1 MAATA
6 SVSSQ
11 ADVAAVFRKCFVG
24 RCSRRHRPFA
34 IAGAW
39 HRLPL
44 LVRAPHR
51 RLRFESQL
59 APDKTILAVADP
71 LPPLKAAVEISFRVI
86 DDKTLS
92 SLVATISTDCGF
104 KIPACV
110 TPERVRPKV
119 KSDREER
126 RATQTELSR

>member
-1 MAATA
+1 MGRHGPAIAKPRPIFLAGPPVGANWEMTVSA
-6 SVSSQ
+6 SVPPLVD
-11 ADVAAVFRKCFVG
+11 APP
-24 RCSRRHRPFA
+24 CSGRHRPFA

-71 LPPLKAAVEISFRVI
+71 LPPLEAAVEISFRVI
-86 DDKTLS
+86 DDKALS
-92 SLVATISTDCGF
+92 SW
-104 KIPACV
+104 
-110 TPERVRPKV
+110 
-119 KSDREER
+119 
-126 RATQTELSR
+126 